1 MSGIR
6 LISANGQLLLR
17 RLENDIFSDLGHR
30 PISEI
35 NPPEL
40 LAVLRKMESR
50 DVIES
55 THRAKEVCSQI
66 FAYAIATGRADMNPA
81 IQLKNVLKT
90 AKVKN
95 FSALGVKNLP
105 KFLSALNHNNARL
118 FPHTIL
124 ATKML
129 MLTFVRTSELIEAT
143 WDEFDLEE
151 KMWRIPAER
160 MKMRKPHEV
169 PLSNQ
174 VLAILA
180 ELKELSGNRPYLFPS
195 QVHSR
200 KHMSNNTIL
209 KAIERLGFKGRM
221 TGHGFRALAATA
233 I

>member
-90 AKVKN
+90 AKVKK
-95 FSALGVKNLP
+95 LLRVRRKKL
-105 KFLSALNHNNARL
+105 ARISL
-118 FPHTIL
+118 
-124 ATKML
+124 
-129 MLTFVRTSELIEAT
+129 
-143 WDEFDLEE
+143 
-151 KMWRIPAER
+151 
-160 MKMRKPHEV
+160 
-169 PLSNQ
+169 
-174 VLAILA
+174 
-180 ELKELSGNRPYLFPS
+180 RPQP
-195 QVHSR
+195 Q
-200 KHMSNNTIL
+200 
-209 KAIERLGFKGRM
+209 
-221 TGHGFRALAATA
+221 
-233 I
+233 

>member
-1 MSGIR
+1 
-6 LISANGQLLLR
+6 
-17 RLENDIFSDLGHR
+17 
-30 PISEI
+30 
-35 NPPEL
+35 
-40 LAVLRKMESR
+40 
-50 DVIES
+50 
-55 THRAKEVCSQI
+55 
-66 FAYAIATGRADMNPA
+66 
-81 IQLKNVLKT
+81 
-90 AKVKN
+90 
-95 FSALGVKNLP
+95 
-105 KFLSALNHNNARL
+105 
-118 FPHTIL
+118 
-124 ATKML
+124 ML